1 MSDST
6 EIVPQ
11 GGDGGAAGRRRI
23 GQRIPS
29 SNDDMP
35 PALLEFHSPSAAMA
49 AMPPTASARYITW
62 IVSSMSIAGLLV
74 MALFPIDKVVT
85 TPGALVSTEPTIV
98 VQPLETAII
107 RSINVHEG
115 DSVHKGQ
122 ILAHL
127 DPTLSNADL
136 GNLRK
141 QTESLQAEVN
151 RLTAEVTGK
160 DYAIDAANPDST
172 EQGAIFLRRKNEYA
186 FKLSNY
192 DQQIASLQNQL
203 VGYQASAALYAG
215 RVKVAANV
223 RDMREELQRD
233 QVGSR
238 LQSLGSQDELMEI
251 ERSQIGAQ
259 QDAAATRD
267 KLNALISERDGYIQ
281 GSKAEDYQSLTDAQ
295 RKLAEATGD
304 FQKATLT
311 NGLLVMKAPRDA
323 IVLNIAHVSIGSVI
337 TAAQQFMT
345 LTPTDSPLNIEARM
359 PADVAGF
366 VALGD
371 KAQVKFETFPYVQ
384 YGGAKATVVNISS
397 DTFSEEGAQAGIASA
412 PANGLSTPGG
422 PGTPFYRVRMRIDG
436 YTLHDVPNYF
446 KPTAG
451 MIVSSDINVGKRT
464 ILQYMMSSVVP
475 VLTEG
480 MRDPN

>member
-11 GGDGGAAGRRRI
+11 GGTGGRGRPARRI
-23 GQRIPS
+23 PA

-98 VQPLETAII
+98 VQPLEAAII
-107 RSINVHEG
+107 RTIDVREG
-115 DSVHKGQ
+115 DSVRKGQ
-122 ILAHL
+122 VLAHL

-141 QTESLQAEVN
+141 QTQSLQAEVD
-151 RLTAEVTGK
+151 RLTAEVSGK
-160 DYAIDAANPDST
+160 DYAVDPANPDST
-172 EQGAIFLRRKNEYA
+172 QQGAIFLRRKNEYA

-192 DQQIASLQNQL
+192 NQQISGLQNQL
-203 VGYQASAALYAG
+203 VGYRASAALYAG
-215 RVKVAANV
+215 RVRVAANV
-223 RDMREELQRD
+223 RDMRVELQKD

-251 ERSQIGAQ
+251 ERSQVGAQ
-259 QDAAATRD
+259 QDAAATND
-267 KLNALISERDGYIQ
+267 KLNALISERDGYVQ
-281 GSKAEDYQSLTDAQ
+281 GSKAESYQSLTDAQ

-304 FQKATLT
+304 LEKATLT

-323 IVLNIAHVSIGSVI
+323 IVLNIAHVSVGSVV

-345 LTPTDSPLNIEARM
+345 LTPTDSPLDIEARM
-359 PADVAGF
+359 SADEAGF
-366 VALGD
+366 VKLGD
-371 KAQVKFETFPYVQ
+371 KAQVKFQTFPYVQ
-384 YGGAKATVVNISS
+384 YGGANATVVNISS
-397 DTFSEEGAQAGIASA
+397 DAFSEEGAQAGIASA

-436 YTLHDVPNYF
+436 YTLHSVPSYF

-451 MIVSSDINVGKRT
+451 MIVSSDINVGRRT
-464 ILQYMMSSVVP
+464 VLQYLLSSVVP
-475 VLTEG
+475 TLTEG
-480 MRDPN
+480 MRDPS